1 MKKITLK
8 IILIIFVFALSL
20 TAQSE
25 PDTSPTVQSNDTSY
39 VMTKSPWGAVGRSAI
54 LPGWGQYYN
63 ESYWKIPVFWGF
75 LGWFGYNYILNNKEY
90 KKYRD
95 LYDES
100 LEDSDL
106 GDPNYKAYRNF
117 YQDQR
122 DEWAVWFLLTYLLN
136 LVDAYVDAHLFDF
149 DVTEN
154 PYYKSPQINIR
165 LNLN

>member
-1 MKKITLK
+1 LKKITLK
-8 IILIIFVFALSL
+8 IILITFVLSLTL

-25 PDTSPTVQSNDTSY
+25 QDTSKTVQSNDTTY

-54 LPGWGQYYN
+54 LPGWGQFYN

-100 LEDSDL
+100 LKDSDY
-106 GDPNYKAYRNF
+106 GDPNYKSYRNF

-122 DEWAVWFLLTYLLN
+122 DEWAVWFLVTYLLN

-149 DVTEN
+149 DVSEN
-154 PYYKSPQINIR
+154 PYYRSPQINMR

>member
-1 MKKITLK
+1 MNLTTQFFRFDNLS
-8 IILIIFVFALSL
+8 IFVGIFVGIFFLLITIYSFGFMWQRKKLIYYYSYLILTFISSL
-20 TAQSE
+20 
-25 PDTSPTVQSNDTSY
+25 
-39 VMTKSPWGAVGRSAI
+39 GAVFSNNLI
-54 LPGWGQYYN
+54 LFM
-63 ESYWKIPVFWGF
+63 VFWGF